1 MHFDLVPD
9 VVRRHPVQLARIA
22 MMVSPPQ
29 FIRDG
34 LTSLMRI
41 AVGSVAVV
49 VLLTN
54 PWTVILYVVMRG
66 GSLS

>member
-1 MHFDLVPD
+1 
-9 VVRRHPVQLARIA
+9 

-29 FIRDG
+29 FIREG
-34 LTSLMRI
+34 LTSRMRI
-41 AVGSVAVV
+41 AVGSFAAV

-54 PWTVILYVVMRG
+54 PWAMILYVVMRG